1 MNVIKAVFKFDM
13 FKIILKISKN
23 LINIVKPAVKVVNI
37 NLNRLLSRT
46 YIDIYIIINTTH
58 AF

>member
-46 YIDIYIIINTTH
+46 YIDIYRY
-58 AF
+58 